1 MLTERRIGF
10 SWDLEAVRQPIAKTE
25 LPIKRQVKVIE
36 NPFSWA
42 ISFEGMQADSFATT
56 GAAIAK
62 DLPEITG
69 WSCERKDQP
78 DRSLI
83 FRIPYAPRPVTGCAI
98 NSHRMLS
105 PGRNLLPGRGLR
117 RGPHPFS
124 LRSQSLDGS

>member
-36 NPFSWA
+36 KNSFSWA

-56 GAAIAK
+56 GAANAK

-69 WSCERKDQP
+69 RSCERKDQP

-83 FRIPYAPRPVTGCAI
+83 FRIPYAPSARNGMRNQLSSNAI
-98 NSHRMLS
+98 AW
-105 PGRNLLPGRGLR
+105 
-117 RGPHPFS
+117 
-124 LRSQSLDGS
+124 SQLVAG